1 MRGGAAAA
9 VTGAVLVVVLAGCAP
24 APACSGTQWSSL
36 LEVSAVGPGRASVAD
51 MRLCSGPVCSRPS
64 EPASDGSRS
73 FDVLQVGDELWVF
86 DVGRGL
92 PDPVTL
98 TLTDR
103 SGELLLQREYSV
115 GWRVVDEP
123 AGEGCGWRAEPK
135 ELSIDVPEPRGSV
148 FGTR

>member
-1 MRGGAAAA
+1 MRGRVVRGAA
-9 VTGAVLVVVLAGCAP
+9 GAVLLLLTAGCAP
-24 APACSGTQWSSL
+24 SPACSGTDWSSVL
-36 LEVSAVGPGRASVAD
+36 AVTAVGPGRASVAD
-51 MRLCSGPVCSRPS
+51 LRLCAGPVCSRPS

-73 FDVLQVGDELWVF
+73 FGVLQVDDERWLF
-86 DVGRGL
+86 DVGRAL

-103 SGELLLQREYSV
+103 SGELLLEREYSV
-115 GWRVVDEP
+115 GWQLIDEP
-123 AGEGCGWRAEPK
+123 EGEGCGWRAETE